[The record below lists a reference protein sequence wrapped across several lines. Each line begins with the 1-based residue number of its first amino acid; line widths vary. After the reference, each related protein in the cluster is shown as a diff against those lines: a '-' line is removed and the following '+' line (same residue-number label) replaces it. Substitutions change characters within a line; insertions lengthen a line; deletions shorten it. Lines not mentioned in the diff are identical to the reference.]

1 MEIGLKFLALSLL
14 SVTVIVSLVLGFTS
28 FNSLEPRQGAVVTMP
43 QAGEVTGKV
52 PGNVPEK
59 GPEKEPEKGTEKG
72 TEKAPGKLAVE
83 LAGELLGEELGE
95 ELNGELDGE
104 VQSCDAL
111 DLKVSKELGAIQAC
125 QTDSDCGQVLKG
137 SSCGCTRNAV
147 ARIDADVTNYFK
159 AKSVAADNACG
170 GSFGISICDCPQTK
184 GFACVQNTCSWN
196 YL

>member
-59 GPEKEPEKGTEKG
+59 GPEKGTEKG

-83 LAGELLGEELGE
+83 LAGELLGE